1 MESSIASRTESVT
14 AARLRIFAREAT
26 VNLLKAFWRNEML
39 KDIKK
44 IGFIGIGVMG
54 SSMAGHILAA
64 GHKVA
69 VYTRTAAK
77 AQGLLDKGATWM
89 DSPAALAG
97 ACDFMITM
105 VGYPSDVEA
114 VYFGGAGLIA
124 NARPGTILIDMTT
137 SSPDLALRIH
147 EAGAAR
153 GLAALDAPVS
163 GGDTGA
169 RNATLTIMAGG
180 DETSFLAAKPLLDLM
195 GTTVIRQGGPGAGQ
209 HTKLANQIAV
219 AANLMGVVESITYA
233 AAAGLDPRRVL
244 LSIGSGSAGSWQLA
258 NTAPRILDGNFNPGF
273 YLKHFLKDLKIAL
286 DASKRMHIKLP
297 LLELAERL
305 FEKASTEG
313 MAELGSQAVYKL
325 YENGLV

>member
-1 MESSIASRTESVT
+1 MRC
-14 AARLRIFAREAT
+14 ARLRIFAREAT
-26 VNLLKAFWRNEML
+26 VSARKAFWRNEMH
-39 KDIKK
+39 KDNKN

-69 VYTRTAAK
+69 VYTRTASK
-77 AQGLLDKGATWM
+77 AQGLLDAGATWM
-89 DSPAALAG
+89 DSPAALAA
-97 ACDFMITM
+97 ACDFLITM

-114 VYFGGAGLIA
+114 LYFGETGLIA
-124 NARPGTILIDMTT
+124 NARPGTVLIDMTT
-137 SSPDLALRIH
+137 SSPDLARRIH
-147 EAGAAR
+147 EAAAAR
-153 GLAALDAPVS
+153 NVAALDAPVS

-180 DETSFLAAKPLLDLM
+180 DEQSFAAAKPILDLM
-195 GTTVIRQGGPGAGQ
+195 GKTVIRQGGPGAGQ

-233 AAAGLDPRRVL
+233 SAAGLDPRRVL

-258 NTAPRILDGNFNPGF
+258 NTAPRIFDGNYAPGF

-286 DASKRMHIKLP
+286 DAARLMHIRLP
-297 LLELAERL
+297 LLELAEKL
-305 FEKASTEG
+305 FDKASTEG
-313 MAELGSQAVYKL
+313 MAELGSQAIYKL